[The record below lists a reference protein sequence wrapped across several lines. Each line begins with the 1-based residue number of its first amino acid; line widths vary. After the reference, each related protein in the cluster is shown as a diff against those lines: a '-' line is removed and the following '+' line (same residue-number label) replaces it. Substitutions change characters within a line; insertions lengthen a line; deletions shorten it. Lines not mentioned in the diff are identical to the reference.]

1 MIVYNVYYVNK
12 ELDDPVF
19 ILTCDTHELAD
30 KFVHG
35 MMNIS
40 DDYKRIAELLS
51 TEARKLCNREVLGND
66 PVRTAIIYQAHIEI
80 RNREDPLANKAW
92 FEHIVSVTRAAMIPD
107 NSFRFSSAFSWICVY
122 LGLTE
127 VDVPLLIHAGDK
139 YEITPVE
146 VTTRLPEYLWGV
158 VE

>member
-19 ILTCDTHELAD
+19 ILTCGTQELAD

-40 DDYKRIAELLS
+40 DDYKLIAELLS

-66 PVRTAIIYQAHIEI
+66 PVRTALIYEMHIEK
-80 RNREDPLANKAW
+80 RVRDNKEANEAW
-92 FEHIVSVTRAAMIPD
+92 FEHIVSVTAQP
-107 NSFRFSSAFSWICVY
+107 
-122 LGLTE
+122 
-127 VDVPLLIHAGDK
+127 
-139 YEITPVE
+139 
-146 VTTRLPEYLWGV
+146 
-158 VE
+158 